1 MDQVLE
7 NQFVK
12 FDEVLLK
19 CIFLDH
25 RWGANL
31 TKHLK
36 SFRIIQYLKNKKNQ
50 KLKITAKKKRNSEKW
65 SKKA

>member
-1 MDQVLE
+1 MDQVAQ

-12 FDEVLLK
+12 FDKDRLK

-31 TKHLK
+31 TKHRK
-36 SFRIIQYLKNKKNQ
+36 DF
-50 KLKITAKKKRNSEKW
+50 SEADIDEYDDKV
-65 SKKA
+65 S

>member
-36 SFRIIQYLKNKKNQ
+36 SFRIIQYLKNKKKSQIKN
-50 KLKITAKKKRNSEKW
+50 KTKKK
-65 SKKA
+65 